1 MRAYFIEEPDLDAF
15 LTSTLTVALAE
26 IGDKTQLLS
35 LFLAAR
41 YRHKWSIIAGIFVAT
56 VLNHFISA
64 WFGSWIVGV
73 LPEDI
78 ATYIVAACFIA
89 VGLWVLIPD
98 KLDDDEHN
106 EVRKYGAFI
115 ATTILFF
122 VAEIGDKTQVA
133 TIVLGAQY
141 SNVLAV
147 TMGTTVGM
155 MIANVPIV
163 LLGGKLMQK
172 LPLDLARYVAAAVF
186 IVLGIVALL
195 W

>member
-1 MRAYFIEEPDLDAF
+1 MDAF

-41 YRHKWSIIAGIFVAT
+41 YRQKWSIIAGIFVAT
-56 VLNHFISA
+56 VLNHFVSA

-78 ATYIVAACFIA
+78 ATYIVSACFIA

-98 KLDDDEHN
+98 KPDNDEHN

-115 ATTILFF
+115 ATTVLFF
-122 VAEIGDKTQVA
+122 IAEIGDKTQVA

-141 SNVLAV
+141 TSVVAV
-147 TMGTTVGM
+147 TLGTTLGM
-155 MIANVPIV
+155 MVANVPVV

-172 LPLDLARYVAAAVF
+172 LPLDLARYIASAVF
-186 IVLGIVALL
+186 IILGVIALF

>member
-1 MRAYFIEEPDLDAF
+1 MRALQQELSVDAF
-15 LTSTLTVALAE
+15 FTSTVTVALAE

-41 YRHKWSIIAGIFVAT
+41 YRHKWAIIAGIFVAT
-56 VLNHFISA
+56 VLNHFLSA

-73 LPEDI
+73 LPVDI
-78 ATYIVAACFIA
+78 ASYIVAGCFIL

-98 KLDDDEHN
+98 KADDDEH
-106 EVRKYGAFI
+106 EQVRKYGAFI

-122 VAEIGDKTQVA
+122 IAEIGDKTQVA

-141 SNVLAV
+141 ASVVAV
-147 TMGTTVGM
+147 TLGTTVGM

-163 LLGGKLMQK
+163 LLGGQLMQK
-172 LPLDLARYVAAAVF
+172 LPLDLARYIAAAVF
-186 IVLGIVALL
+186 IVLGLGVML
-195 W
+195 WS